1 MLDVGWNELLIIA
14 LVTILVVGPKELPH
28 VLRTVTQFFRKLR
41 AMASEFQSGLDD
53 LAREAELQDLKQN
66 IEKTASTDF
75 AGELEQEF
83 DPTGEVDHSVRELGK
98 QIKED
103 PRKAGKSTGKESGR
117 SKPVKPATASEPSIA
132 PPESAD
138 AAPEPAG
145 GKPRSPKTA
154 SGGTARKP
162 ATKTKKKAGKAS

>member
-1 MLDVGWNELLIIA
+1 MLDIGWNELLIIA

-28 VLRTVTQFFRKLR
+28 VLRTVTQFLRKLR

-83 DPTGEVDHSVRELGK
+83 DPTGEIDRSVRELEK
-98 QIKED
+98 EVKED
-103 PRKAGKSTGKESGR
+103 PRKADKPARVESGQA
-117 SKPVKPATASEPSIA
+117 KPTESAAAGEASIA
-132 PPESAD
+132 PPRP
-138 AAPEPAG
+138 AA
-145 GKPRSPKTA
+145 GKSKTTRTA
-154 SGGTARKP
+154 SGSGAAKP
-162 ATKTKKKAGKAS
+162 ATKTKKKTGKAS